1 MSQPDQGDLP
11 EDRVLWDVVEEHLAE
26 AEFLVEQLE
35 RAFDSPTLTLK
46 ALEKGIEP
54 RLLAHVDGLVVG
66 GGPVY
71 ERLLKPVLDGP
82 DPDQATLVT
91 AAGLVAV
98 ESGRLDDLRPALGHA
113 AVEVRVA
120 MVNAC
125 SLAADARLDAW
136 VLRRLPGV
144 MEAMERASLLRIA
157 ARRGLK
163 LSTLLEWLQGD
174 DPRLVMAAAEAARHA
189 DPQRHLAVTEH
200 LLDHEDEGV
209 REAALIAALAWGSR
223 RAMSVCQKLALA
235 GEAPRALPMALYA
248 ALGGPEQHERLARK
262 LTVPAHR
269 RSALFALGFSG
280 NPEQLPALLQHLSG
294 ADPVAAKIAA
304 QAISTITGI
313 DLMDDAF
320 AAKPAGPPPQVQELP
335 PAKDDPE
342 AQRSLP
348 PLEEDDLDADLV
360 PAPEDDLPT
369 PDAAAIRRFCE
380 QPSSK
385 LPAGRRFV
393 HGKPL
398 TAEAV
403 LESLEGAP
411 LRRRHVLALW
421 LGIQTGARAW
431 VDTRTG
437 SREQRRQIA
446 ASRAGR

>member
-1 MSQPDQGDLP
+1 MSQPDQGGLP

-26 AEFLVEQLE
+26 AEFLLEQLE
-35 RAFDSPTLTLK
+35 RAFNSPTLTLK
-46 ALEKGIEP
+46 TLESGVEA
-54 RLLAHVDGLVVG
+54 RLLAHVDGLVLG
-66 GGPVY
+66 GSPVY
-71 ERLLKPVLDGP
+71 ERLLKPVLDAP

-98 ESGRLDDLRPALGHA
+98 ESGRLDDLRPALGHEVMA
-113 AVEVRVA
+113 VRVA

-125 SLAADARLDAW
+125 ALSASARLDAW

-144 MEAMERASLLRIA
+144 MEAVERASLLRIA

-163 LSTLLEWLQGD
+163 LPTLLEWLQGD

-189 DPQRHLAVTEH
+189 DPRRHLAVTEH

-223 RAMSVCQKLALA
+223 RASVVCEQLALA
-235 GEAPRALPMALYA
+235 VDAPRALPMALYA
-248 ALGGPEQHERLARK
+248 ALGGPERHKRLARK
-262 LTVPAHR
+262 LTVPTQR

-280 NPEQLPALLQHLSG
+280 NPEQLPVLLQHLS
-294 ADPVAAKIAA
+294 DPDPIAAKIAA

-313 DLMDDAF
+313 DLTDDAF
-320 AAKPAGPPPQVQELP
+320 AAKPAGPPPQVQQ
-335 PAKDDPE
+335 PAGKDDAE

-348 PLEEDDLDADLV
+348 PLGEDNLDADLV
-360 PAPEDDLPT
+360 PVPEDDLPT

-385 LPAGRRFV
+385 LPDGRRFV

-403 LESLEGAP
+403 LDSLEGAP

-421 LGIQTGARAW
+421 LGILTGARAW

-446 ASRAGR
+446 VGRAGS